1 MPMTLDEMRRKL
13 SDIEPT
19 EAMFEGIAAAD
30 LPILNQLLD
39 DPEPWLAARAVL
51 AIARIPTSSASIRMS
66 QLMVDDR
73 PEVRTALAMATSYM
87 DPATAKQ
94 TIKALLGDE
103 NIGVRKMA
111 IMNVNKSHGAEITR
125 ELERMVTQEAVPM
138 LRTNI
143 EEKVQQLRPE

>member
-13 SDIEPT
+13 GDIEPT
-19 EAMFEGIAAAD
+19 EAMFDGITASD
-30 LPILNQLLD
+30 LPILNELLD

-51 AIARIPTSSASIRMS
+51 AIARIPTSSASIRMN

-73 PEVRTALAMATSYM
+73 PEVRTALAMAISYM

-94 TIKALLGDE
+94 TIKALLGDV

-125 ELERMVTQEAVPM
+125 QLEHMMTREEVPM

-143 EEKVQQLRPE
+143 EEKVQELRPR

>member
-13 SDIEPT
+13 SDLEPT
-19 EAMFEGIAAAD
+19 EAMFDGIAAPD
-30 LPILNQLLD
+30 LPILNELLD
-39 DPEPWLAARAVL
+39 DPESWLAARAVL
-51 AIARIPTSSASIRMS
+51 AIARIPTNSASIRMS
-66 QLMVDDR
+66 QLVVDDR

-87 DPATAKQ
+87 EPATAKQ